1 MGAEGEKKTTKM
13 KKEKEDEED
22 EEAQGLEKNVH
33 TFITKKLIEY

>member
-1 MGAEGEKKTTKM
+1 MGAEGGEKKTTKM
-13 KKEKEDEED
+13 KEED